1 MLTGLFLA
9 VLFLG
14 AMLVDILLNLSVP
27 AGIVGTALIG
37 AAAHEFYVMAR
48 GAGAKPSMAW
58 GIFAAVAAF
67 NLPWMAAKWG
77 WSFESCGLLAALA
90 LVAFI
95 GIGKRFRT
103 EKPDAVRDVAITLF
117 GAFYVGVLGGY
128 IVRIHSLSAEHGAIL
143 VLYFVAVSK
152 TADIG
157 GYLSGKFFG
166 RHKLAPVIS
175 PNKTIEGSLGGL
187 ALSLIAAFLLA
198 ALLPWRLSLPWT
210 IAFAVLVNAASQF
223 GDLAESML
231 KRGCNVKDS
240 AVILPKV
247 CGALDLID
255 SILISAPM
263 GFYLMEPLCQA

>member
-1 MLTGLFLA
+1 LIA
-9 VLFLG
+9 LFLG
-14 AMLVDILLNLSVP
+14 AMLVDILLNQSAP

-37 AAAHEFYVMAR
+37 AAAHEFYVMTRSGGAR
-48 GAGAKPSMAW
+48 PSTFW
-58 GIFAAVAAF
+58 GVLASVAAF
-67 NLPWMAAKWG
+67 NLPWMAEGLENWTLDT
-77 WSFESCGLLAALA
+77 GLLAALL

-95 GIGKRFRT
+95 GVGRRFGR
-103 EKPDAVRDVAITLF
+103 EKPDAVRDVAVTLF

-128 IVRIHSLSAEHGAIL
+128 IVRIHSLSAEYGAIF

-157 GYLSGKFFG
+157 GYLSGKFLG
-166 RHKLAPVIS
+166 RHKLAPAVS
-175 PNKTIEGSLGGL
+175 PNKTVEGSLGGL
-187 ALSLIAAFLLA
+187 ALSLVAAFVLA
-198 ALLPWRLSLPWT
+198 GLLPWRLSLPWT

-255 SILISAPM
+255 SILISAPV
-263 GFYLMEPLCQA
+263 GFYLIAAYCRV